1 MKTNFNP
8 ESTNKTIN
16 RVLTPG
22 HRILAQDR
30 YINNNTRQTG
40 LNNND
45 LIIGVSGAGKTRS
58 YVIPNILH
66 SDESMIIVDT
76 KNSLY
81 RQLRSKLEQKGYH
94 VWMLDV
100 AHAEKS
106 PMGYNPLRFIR
117 RPRLPYSIEYNS
129 QDIDMLSTYL
139 CPIEDPRQP
148 FWDYAARTYIS
159 IFIAYVLEA
168 LPEDEKHLGS
178 VAKLQEYADTPA
190 FNTLLNE
197 WGLAY
202 PDSYAVQK
210 WNLYK
215 NTSDAERTHASCLMI
230 AGEKLGFFAN
240 KGIQDMFTNPNQI
253 DFKEMSNHKTALF
266 INVSD
271 SDRSNDRFLN
281 LLYTQA
287 LHELCDYADASPYG
301 HLKVPVRFI
310 MDDFASNAVIPDF
323 DKIISVIRS
332 REIYVS
338 IILQSLTQLNSL
350 YGDDRAKTIINNCD
364 SCLYLGGQ
372 DVETARYISVKANKT
387 VDNILNLPV
396 NTAYLFVRGQ
406 KPEMLH
412 KYCLEEDELYR
423 RLQSSYYSSSYSASL
438 Y

>member
-1 MKTNFNP
+1 
-8 ESTNKTIN
+8 
-16 RVLTPG
+16 
-22 HRILAQDR
+22 
-30 YINNNTRQTG
+30 
-40 LNNND
+40 
-45 LIIGVSGAGKTRS
+45 
-58 YVIPNILH
+58 
-66 SDESMIIVDT
+66 
-76 KNSLY
+76 
-81 RQLRSKLEQKGYH
+81 
-94 VWMLDV
+94 
-100 AHAEKS
+100 
-106 PMGYNPLRFIR
+106 
-117 RPRLPYSIEYNS
+117 
-129 QDIDMLSTYL
+129 
-139 CPIEDPRQP
+139 
-148 FWDYAARTYIS
+148 
-159 IFIAYVLEA
+159 
-168 LPEDEKHLGS
+168 
-178 VAKLQEYADTPA
+178 
-190 FNTLLNE
+190 
-197 WGLAY
+197 
-202 PDSYAVQK
+202 
-210 WNLYK
+210 
-215 NTSDAERTHASCLMI
+215 MI
-230 AGEKLGFFAN
+230 AGEKLSFFAN
-240 KGIQDMFTNPNQI
+240 KGLQDMFTNPNQI

-266 INVSD
+266 INVSN